1 MATKTKQQKPRKLSK
16 KREGFVKDYV
26 ETGNATEAAARNYP
40 VKSRKVAQAVGSE
53 ILSSPIVQQAVEA
66 RKETLREALERK
78 GVTSEKIADTVSD
91 LLEATDPDGN
101 PDYKA
106 RDKGV
111 VHATR
116 IRGDVVDLPPVAPQN
131 NTYNFL
137 NITAGDQ
144 EEIKNIEARL
154 KARLIQPHAQTN
166 QTGGQSV

>member
-1 MATKTKQQKPRKLSK
+1 MATKTKQKKPRRLSK
-16 KREGFVKDYV
+16 KREGFVKDFV
-26 ETGNATEAAARNYP
+26 ETGNATEAAVRNFN
-40 VKSRKVAQAVGSE
+40 VKDRKVAQAVGSE
-53 ILSSPIVQQAVEA
+53 VLSSPIVQEAVEA

-116 IRGDVVDLPPVAPQN
+116 IRGDVTDTPPVTPTN

-137 NITAGDQ
+137 KITVEDQ
-144 EEIKNIEARL
+144 RDIKSIEARL
-154 KARLIQPHAQTN
+154 KEKLIQPHVQQN
-166 QTGGQSV
+166 